1 MEKLG
6 LETLITTSDNEGG
19 GGNSD
24 FGGDGT
30 RKMAATPSRRNVT
43 GTKGRF
49 GGSCAA
55 DTRKKSVSSTKSSK
69 AAASRAVRPD
79 LGTVLGSVPA
89 SAITTKESSPSQ
101 SGSTL
106 GTLSSLLFGRKGGL
120 L

>member
-6 LETLITTSDNEGG
+6 LETLITASDSESGG
-19 GGNSD
+19 ENSD

-30 RKMAATPSRRNVT
+30 RKTAATPSRRGVT
-43 GTKGRF
+43 GAKGRF
-49 GGSCAA
+49 GGSCAT
-55 DTRKKSVSSTKSSK
+55 DTRKKSVSSAKNGK

-89 SAITTKESSPSQ
+89 SATTTKESAPSQ